1 MNWVGGSRSR
11 FMKHKEDTIKQRA
24 FFQKQR
30 MKKFKNVDPQTSPN
44 ENNAANV
51 DLLTL
56 FIVNQIASKKKHN
69 GKPKMNFFNANETKT
84 TLNEALELPMSPCSP
99 SNLDLV
105 TSQPQYSA
113 HDSDTVDTHGFNI
126 RKHCISKEFKF
137 KPLSPLLE
145 SNLSDLSGSENQ
157 PHIQNTISPFPPT
170 TGSSESFH
178 MQPGPSSHVSSSLPC
193 RENSDSNST
202 KFELFSQ
209 PMTSANA
216 WTDVSGDANGLQNSS
231 VADILFG
238 ITLPNTDTAEQSA
251 YSGLYPASP
260 LKSSEQLEEPLFIDF
275 TNRDHKE
282 NPYAEKT
289 TNIFL
294 ETSFSSSTRV
304 QRNSEGSENMDRD
317 GHFLAQNK
325 SYDGNG
331 EKNAPVKQDAET
343 QTAAVPALSC
353 CDVSVQ
359 CSLIQTGSINSI
371 SFPTGDYKTGSC
383 TTRRQSVHFNE
394 MPSGATKE
402 KAQTHPKATK
412 ELKIGQLLECR
423 VKERCEDQRF
433 ESVMRNPV
441 KGVRRAEDNL

>member
-1 MNWVGGSRSR
+1 
-11 FMKHKEDTIKQRA
+11 MKHKEETIKQRA

-30 MKKFKNVDPQTSPN
+30 MKKFKKVDPQTSPN

-69 GKPKMNFFNANETKT
+69 GKPKINFFNANETKP
-84 TLNEALELPMSPCSP
+84 TLNETLELPMSPCSP

-113 HDSDTVDTHGFNI
+113 HDSDTVDTPGFNI
-126 RKHCISKEFKF
+126 RKHCVSKEFKF

-145 SNLSDLSGSENQ
+145 SNLSGSENQ

-170 TGSSESFH
+170 TGSSESF
-178 MQPGPSSHVSSSLPC
+178 QPGPASHVSSSLPC
-193 RENSDSNST
+193 RENSDPNTT

-209 PMTSANA
+209 PMTSANP
-216 WTDVSGDANGLQNSS
+216 WTDVSDDANGLQNSS

-238 ITLPNTDTAEQSA
+238 ITLPNTDTAGQSA
-251 YSGLYPASP
+251 YSGLYPTSP

-275 TNRDHKE
+275 TNKDHKE

-304 QRNSEGSENMDRD
+304 QRNTDGSQSMDRD
-317 GHFLAQNK
+317 GHILIQNK
-325 SYDGNG
+325 ANDGNG
-331 EKNAPVKQDAET
+331 EKNGPAKQDAET
-343 QTAAVPALSC
+343 QTADVPALSC

-359 CSLIQTGSINSI
+359 CSLIQTGPINCNA
-371 SFPTGDYKTGSC
+371 FPTGDYKTGSC

-394 MPSGATKE
+394 MPSGATATKE
-402 KAQTHPKATK
+402 KAQTHPK
-412 ELKIGQLLECR
+412 
-423 VKERCEDQRF
+423 QRKN
-433 ESVMRNPV
+433 R
-441 KGVRRAEDNL
+441 K

>member
-1 MNWVGGSRSR
+1 
-11 FMKHKEDTIKQRA
+11 MKHKEETIKQRA

-30 MKKFKNVDPQTSPN
+30 MKKFKKVDPQTSPN

-69 GKPKMNFFNANETKT
+69 GKPKINFFNANETKP
-84 TLNEALELPMSPCSP
+84 TLNETLELPMSPCSP

-113 HDSDTVDTHGFNI
+113 HDSDTVDTPGFNI
-126 RKHCISKEFKF
+126 RKHCVSKEFKF

-145 SNLSDLSGSENQ
+145 SNLSGSENQ

-170 TGSSESFH
+170 TGSSESF
-178 MQPGPSSHVSSSLPC
+178 QPGPASHVSSSLPC
-193 RENSDSNST
+193 RENSDPNTT

-209 PMTSANA
+209 PMTSANP
-216 WTDVSGDANGLQNSS
+216 WTDVSDDANGLQNSS

-238 ITLPNTDTAEQSA
+238 ITLPNTDTAGQSA
-251 YSGLYPASP
+251 YSGLYPTSP

-275 TNRDHKE
+275 TNKDHKE

-304 QRNSEGSENMDRD
+304 QIKQMMGMVKKMGQQSRMQRRKRQM
-317 GHFLAQNK
+317 FLLCPAVMSQY
-325 SYDGNG
+325 SVHLFRQ
-331 EKNAPVKQDAET
+331 APSTATLFPLVIIKP
-343 QTAAVPALSC
+343 AAVPLGGNLFISMKC
-353 CDVSVQ
+353 HLGQ
-359 CSLIQTGSINSI
+359 QQQKRRRRHIQSNERTENRATVGM
-371 SFPTGDYKTGSC
+371 
-383 TTRRQSVHFNE
+383 QS
-394 MPSGATKE
+394 
-402 KAQTHPKATK
+402 
-412 ELKIGQLLECR
+412 
-423 VKERCEDQRF
+423 ERE
-433 ESVMRNPV
+433 V
-441 KGVRRAEDNL
+441 